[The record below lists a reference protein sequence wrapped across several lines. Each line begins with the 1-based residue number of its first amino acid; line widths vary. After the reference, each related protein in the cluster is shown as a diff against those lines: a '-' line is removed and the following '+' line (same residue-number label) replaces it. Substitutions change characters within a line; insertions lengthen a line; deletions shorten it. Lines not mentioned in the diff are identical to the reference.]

1 MIGVLGASGSVGQG
15 AVEHLHRLGVGPLRL
30 GARRPEPVQQV
41 ATGLPG
47 ADIETVQVDVRDPA
61 ALAAFCAD
69 TSLVVNC
76 AGPTYE
82 LKETVAAAALAAG
95 AHCVDVAGD
104 DPVHEALTGG
114 GVPGG
119 DRTVLLSAG
128 TLPGLSSLLPRWLAA
143 TEFDS
148 VDTLTA
154 WVGGVEHCSPVV
166 AVDMMLSL
174 RSGGAAGAAY
184 GEANAAWRGGTVRSR
199 ALRPAEDATVPQF
212 AGSVAV
218 QPFLSAETCRLART
232 VRLRDV
238 DWLNVYPGPQVR
250 TLLAALPAAASHGV
264 DEADLARRMVRAAQL
279 DLAGRSPYYQMVFTM
294 GGSRGGVRAE
304 RTAVLRTTSSYRLT
318 GLVGALAAV
327 AVLGGEVPPG
337 VHYAADVLDPA
348 TTVTGLRAAGEPL
361 ALRLVAGDAPDD
373 DAEEGTL

>member
-15 AVEHLHRLGVGPLRL
+15 AVEHLYRLGVGPLRL
-30 GARRPEPVQQV
+30 GARSGDPLRRV
-41 ATGLPG
+41 AAGLPG
-47 ADIETVQVDVRDPA
+47 ADVETVEVDVRDPV
-61 ALAAFCAD
+61 ALASFCAG
-69 TSLVVNC
+69 TLVVVNC

-82 LKETVAAAALAAG
+82 LKETVAAAALAAS

-104 DPVHEALTGG
+104 DPVYEALTGTG
-114 GVPGG
+114 APEH

-143 TEFDS
+143 TEFDD

-184 GEANAAWRGGTVRSR
+184 GEANAAWRGGAVRSR

-218 QPFLSAETCRLART
+218 QPFLSAETRRLART
-232 VRLRDV
+232 MRLRDV

-250 TLLAALPAAASHGV
+250 TLLAALPAAASVGA
-264 DEADLARRMVRAAQL
+264 DEADLARRMIRAADL

-294 GGSRGGVRAE
+294 GGTRGGVPAE
-304 RTAVLRTTSSYRLT
+304 RTAVLRVDSSYRLT

-327 AVLGGEVPPG
+327 AVLGGDVAPG
-337 VHYAADVLDPA
+337 VYFAADVLDPA
-348 TTVTGLRAAGEPL
+348 ATVD
-361 ALRLVAGDAPDD
+361 ALRGSGESLAVRLVDGDTADD
-373 DAEEGTL
+373 TEEGAL